1 MSDFTRFMKKNK
13 TARSNAFY
21 AATKSLADEN
31 GKPLIWELRPIS
43 SKENEELRDEC
54 VDSEPAAGKQ
64 GQYRPVFRTS
74 KYIAKLICA
83 SVVTPDLNNKQ
94 LQDSY
99 GVMTPE
105 ALLYEM
111 IDEPREYQELAAF
124 VQKFNGFDESVD
136 EKIENAKN

>member
-13 TARSNAFY
+13 TVRSNAFFP
-21 AATKSLADEN
+21 ATKSLTDEN
-31 GKPLIWELRPIS
+31 GKPLMWELRPVS
-43 SKENEELRDEC
+43 SRENEELRDEC
-54 VDSEPAAGKQ
+54 VDSEPASNGQ

-74 KYIAKLICA
+74 KYVARLICA
-83 SVVTPDLNNKQ
+83 SVVSPDLNNKQ

-111 IDEPREYQELAAF
+111 IDDPREYQELAAF
-124 VQKFNGFDESVD
+124 VQDFNGFGETID
-136 EKIENAKN
+136 EKIENAKK